1 MAGTHL
7 SQISHLQGGN
17 AYERRTRL
25 YPYYFPIPDENDNV
39 NMTNSGV
46 IYLTRR
52 EFIER
57 CHIDPVYGY
66 INMYKCFF
74 KINS

>member
-1 MAGTHL
+1 M
-7 SQISHLQGGN
+7 N
-17 AYERRTRL
+17 AEHV
-25 YPYYFPIPDENDNV
+25 YPYYFPIPDENGNV
-39 NMTNSGV
+39 NMINSGV

-66 INMYKCFF
+66 INMYKCFL
-74 KINS
+74 K